1 MDVIQEVEMSLT
13 ASSENGSTGSRD
25 ESSNSERGSTGT
37 QLDVLGFRP
46 PRLEEVLDH
55 VKINVEASTPVST
68 VKNIILC
75 TKPDLSYSKEELRK
89 AEEIM
94 SRAFIEFYQ
103 KLRLLKSYR

>member
-1 MDVIQEVEMSLT
+1 MDAIQEVEMSFT
-13 ASSENGSTGSRD
+13 ASSENESTGSRD

-37 QLDVLGFRP
+37 QLDALGFRRP
-46 PRLEEVLDH
+46 PLEVLDH

-68 VKNIILC
+68 VKNIILS
-75 TKPDLSYSKEELRK
+75 TKPDLYSKEELRK

>member
-1 MDVIQEVEMSLT
+1 MDVIQEVEMSFT
-13 ASSENGSTGSRD
+13 ANSENGSTGSRD
-25 ESSNSERGSTGT
+25 ESSNSTRGSTGT
-37 QLDVLGFRP
+37 QLDALAFRP
-46 PRLEEVLDH
+46 PPLEVLDH
-55 VKINVEASTPVST
+55 VKINVDNSTPVST

-75 TKPDLSYSKEELRK
+75 TKPDLSYSTEELRK